1 MKITILTG
9 AFLPVPTVLG
19 GAVEKMWFALG
30 KDFAKHGHEV
40 VQVSR
45 SFPGMKNEEWIDG
58 VLHKR
63 IKGYS
68 TPSSGLTLKFLDLL
82 YTTRARKVIPNDSD
96 IIVTNTFWAP
106 IVLPPKL
113 KKRCVVDVA
122 RIPKGQ
128 MKFYKRSLILRANS
142 TFVEKAIKK
151 ELSPVNYSQV
161 KMIPNPLPFAD
172 LVNASSEQKK
182 NVVLYTGRIH
192 PEKGLEILLKAF
204 HGFTGWQLKIVGP
217 WEVSAGGG
225 GLQYLNALKNMAR
238 GDVEFTGP
246 VFDTNELNAIYREA
260 SIFVYPSVAE
270 KGETFGLAP
279 LEAMALGCVPIVSN
293 LECFR
298 DFITHDKNGLVFDH
312 RDPDAVAL
320 LRSAI
325 LQLQMNDVLRSNLAA
340 EAMRVRESHSSMNIS
355 LSFISEFK
363 KSLNEQ
369 STIDPR

>member
-1 MKITILTG
+1 MPAQNKRKMLCCIPG
-9 AFLPVPTVLG
+9 AF
-19 GAVEKMWFALG
+19 
-30 KDFAKHGHEV
+30 
-40 VQVSR
+40 
-45 SFPGMKNEEWIDG
+45 I
-58 VLHKR
+58 
-63 IKGYS
+63 
-68 TPSSGLTLKFLDLL
+68 LK
-82 YTTRARKVIPNDSD
+82 
-96 IIVTNTFWAP
+96 
-106 IVLPPKL
+106 
-113 KKRCVVDVA
+113 
-122 RIPKGQ
+122 
-128 MKFYKRSLILRANS
+128 
-142 TFVEKAIKK
+142 
-151 ELSPVNYSQV
+151 
-161 KMIPNPLPFAD
+161 
-172 LVNASSEQKK
+172 
-182 NVVLYTGRIH
+182 
-192 PEKGLEILLKAF
+192 KGLEILLKAF